1 MVSAYKDEAS
11 KKLVI
16 VAVNVS
22 SQQTT
27 LQLSGVN
34 GVGKLDEYLTDGN
47 NSLKRLQTAPGSI
60 VIAPKAIV
68 TLTGTYQ

>member
-1 MVSAYKDEAS
+1 VSAYKDEAS

-16 VAVNVS
+16 VAVNVAS
-22 SQQTT
+22 NSTN

-34 GVGKLDEYLTDGN
+34 GITKLDEYLTDAN
-47 NSLKRLQTAPGSI
+47 NSLKRSQTAPGSI